1 MILRLAGLVFC
12 FLGALALAAPAEA
25 QLSRQGGRIQVGA
38 DQLDVAER
46 DNKAVY
52 IGNVDVVQGDARLR
66 ADRLTINF
74 KGGSGGGRAA
84 GVGGGFGDLS
94 DMLAEG
100 EVFYITPELRA
111 RGDRGVYTAS
121 TDTVVLTG
129 NVIVSRGQDIAKSE
143 CLTLNITAGQST
155 LGCNGDASTNTPGE
169 RVISIFNPRDGE
181 GGTSTP
187 DETDNN

>member
-1 MILRLAGLVFC
+1 MKLRLAGLVFC

-46 DNKAVY
+46 DNTAVY

-74 KGGSGGGRAA
+74 KGSDDGREA

-155 LGCNGDASTNTPGE
+155 LGCNGDPATNTPGE

-181 GGTSTP
+181 GATSTP
-187 DETDNN
+187 AETETD

>member
-1 MILRLAGLVFC
+1 MKSILGFALFCLAGMILS
-12 FLGALALAAPAEA
+12 APANA
-25 QLSRQGGRIQVGA
+25 QLSRQGGKIQVGA

-46 DNKAVY
+46 DNQAIY

-66 ADRLTINF
+66 ADRLIINF
-74 KGGSGGGRAA
+74 GSSSDDDTRAA
-84 GVGGGFGDLS
+84 GVAGGFGDLTN
-94 DMLAEG
+94 MLAEG
-100 EVFYITPELRA
+100 EVFYITPDLRA

-155 LGCNGDASTNTPGE
+155 LGCVSDDTSGE
-169 RVISIFNPRDGE
+169 RVISIFNPRDNGDTG
-181 GGTSTP
+181 GGTTGSA
-187 DETDNN
+187 ETE